1 MAAIP
6 SIELIPDQ
14 QNPAETG
21 TLGPPRAPESLQE
34 IDPTQHDP
42 LDQRFYSWR
51 LSGAFAQTHN
61 RNNNQDGSSAK
72 RSLAGWWRV

>member
-6 SIELIPDQ
+6 PTALMPDQ

-21 TLGPPRAPESLQE
+21 TRGRPAPPESLQE
-34 IDPTQHDP
+34 IDPAQHDP
-42 LDQRFYSWR
+42 LDQRFYLWR

-61 RNNNQDGSSAK
+61 RNNNQDGFSAK